1 MTKLDEVGVGIVVVV
16 VTKTKHK
23 NVTCSFER
31 FYCIINFDNRFAVV
45 DRVNKGEAAILLL

>member
-1 MTKLDEVGVGIVVVV
+1 MTKLDEVGVGIVVV